1 MYQSLFGL
9 EHLPFQISP
18 DPAFLYPS
26 AVHEEALRHLR
37 YSLNHFK
44 GTCLVTGP
52 VGSGKTTICRQ
63 IIWELDPE
71 SVDHVLVVNPRLS
84 EQELLAH
91 ILTDLGEAVESWE
104 GLAWQVQRV
113 ILDRHAAGR
122 HVVILV
128 DEAQVMPN
136 ESLEVLRLLT
146 NLETQ
151 DAKLVQVVLFAQPE
165 FETRLAQDPALLP
178 LRHRILVQCRL
189 APFKYNE
196 TMSYIRHRVAVA
208 GGDGQRVCFSA
219 MAGRAIHRWSEGV
232 PRLIN
237 HLCDKALMSAY
248 VRQDR
253 EIKLRDARRARQDV
267 GALL

>member
-1 MYQSLFGL
+1 MYEAFFGL
-9 EHLPFQISP
+9 EHPPFQISP

-151 DAKLVQVVLFAQPE
+151 DAKLVQVVL
-165 FETRLAQDPALLP
+165 
-178 LRHRILVQCRL
+178 V
-189 APFKYNE
+189 K
-196 TMSYIRHRVAVA
+196 V
-208 GGDGQRVCFSA
+208 
-219 MAGRAIHRWSEGV
+219 
-232 PRLIN
+232 
-237 HLCDKALMSAY
+237 
-248 VRQDR
+248 
-253 EIKLRDARRARQDV
+253 
-267 GALL
+267 

>member
-1 MYQSLFGL
+1 MYEAFFGL
-9 EHLPFQISP
+9 DHLPFQISP
-18 DPAFLYPS
+18 DPEFLFRS
-26 AVHEEALRHLR
+26 VVHEDVLRHLR

-63 IIWELDPE
+63 IIRELDPE
-71 SVDHVLVVNPRLS
+71 CVDTALVLNPRLG
-84 EQELLAH
+84 ELELLAH
-91 ILTDLGEAVESWE
+91 ILTDLGEVVESWE
-104 GLAWQVQRV
+104 GLVGQLQQV
-113 ILDRHAAGR
+113 ILERHAAGR
-122 HVVILV
+122 HVVIMV

-136 ESLEVLRLLT
+136 ESLEALRLLT

-151 DAKLVQVVLFAQPE
+151 DAKLVQVLLFAQPE
-165 FETRLAQDPALLP
+165 METRLAEDPTLLP
-178 LRHRILVQCRL
+178 LRQRILVHGRL
-189 APFKYNE
+189 APLKYDE

-208 GGDGQRVCFSA
+208 GGGGQRVCFSA
-219 MAGRAIHRWSEGV
+219 LAGRAIHRWSEGV

-237 HLCDKALMSAY
+237 HLCDKALLSAY

-253 EIKLRDARRARQDV
+253 KVKLADARRARQDV

>member
-1 MYQSLFGL
+1 
-9 EHLPFQISP
+9 
-18 DPAFLYPS
+18 
-26 AVHEEALRHLR
+26 V
-37 YSLNHFK
+37 
-44 GTCLVTGP
+44 
-52 VGSGKTTICRQ
+52 
-63 IIWELDPE
+63 
-71 SVDHVLVVNPRLS
+71 
-84 EQELLAH
+84 
-91 ILTDLGEAVESWE
+91 VESWE
-104 GLAWQVQRV
+104 GLVWQVQRV
-113 ILDRHAAGR
+113 ILERHAAGR

-189 APFKYNE
+189 APLKYDE

-208 GGDGQRVCFSA
+208 GGNGQRVSFSA
-219 MAGRAIHRWSEGV
+219 LAGRAIHRWSEGM

-253 EIKLRDARRARQDV
+253 KVKFGDARRARRDV

>member
-1 MYQSLFGL
+1 
-9 EHLPFQISP
+9 
-18 DPAFLYPS
+18 
-26 AVHEEALRHLR
+26 
-37 YSLNHFK
+37 
-44 GTCLVTGP
+44 
-52 VGSGKTTICRQ
+52 
-63 IIWELDPE
+63 
-71 SVDHVLVVNPRLS
+71 
-84 EQELLAH
+84 
-91 ILTDLGEAVESWE
+91 
-104 GLAWQVQRV
+104 
-113 ILDRHAAGR
+113 
-122 HVVILV
+122 
-128 DEAQVMPN
+128 MPN
-136 ESLEVLRLLT
+136 ESLEMLRLLT

-165 FETRLAQDPALLP
+165 FEMRLAEDPALLP
-178 LRHRILVQCRL
+178 LRHRILVRCRL
-189 APFKYNE
+189 APLKYDE

-253 EIKLRDARRARQDV
+253 KVKLGDARRARQDV

>member
-1 MYQSLFGL
+1 MYESFFGL
-9 EHLPFQISP
+9 EYPPFQISP
-18 DPAFLYPS
+18 DPEFLYPS

-63 IIWELDPE
+63 IIRELDPE
-71 SVDHVLVVNPRLS
+71 STDHALVLNPRLN
-84 EQELLAH
+84 EAELLAH
-91 ILTDLGEAVESWE
+91 ILTELGEVVETWQ
-104 GLAWQVQRV
+104 GLTWQVQRV
-113 ILDRHAAGR
+113 ILERAAAGR
-122 HVVILV
+122 HVILLV

-136 ESLEVLRLLT
+136 ESLEALRLLT

-165 FETRLAQDPALLP
+165 LETRLMQDPALLP

-189 APFKYNE
+189 APLKYDE

-208 GGDGQRVCFSA
+208 GGDGRTVRFSA
-219 MAGRAIHRWSEGV
+219 LAGRAIHRWSEGV

-253 EIKLRDARRARQDV
+253 KVRLTDARRARQDV